1 MSLSFFIIIY
11 LLVTVMIGGFSGK
24 LVKTSNDFMLAGR
37 KLPLILC
44 APTMFSTWY
53 GSETIIGASGEF
65 LDRGLL
71 GVMEDPFG
79 TALCFILIGLFIA
92 RPIYK
97 MNVVTIVDFY
107 RIQFGKKFEFISAI
121 LMILSY
127 IGWIAAQFLA
137 MAIIME
143 VVLGLP
149 LSSGLFI
156 SSTIVC
162 IYTMYGGMWSIS
174 LNDFLQ
180 TSVIVI
186 GLVVLSF
193 YVYLQIDDF
202 SSFTAKTPENF
213 FSFFP
218 ENRWDDWCNY
228 LTAWITIG
236 LGSIPQQD
244 VFQRIMSAK
253 SEKVSVW
260 SSYLASVMYLTIGIL
275 PLFLALAYKLSNP
288 ALANIPNSKLLL
300 EAVLLQEHTI
310 IKVLFIGAL
319 LSAIMSSASGALLA
333 PATILEENLL
343 RPIIPNIPDKT
354 KLLLLRGSVL
364 ITAIFSGLY
373 AMTSSNVYYLVAESS
388 IISLV
393 SLFIPLVAGIY
404 WKKASTTG
412 AMLSIILGPIT
423 WLLCRNLGYETESA
437 LLGLFASSLGMLI
450 GSQVE
455 RIKQGSQNE

>member
-1 MSLSFFIIIY
+1 MSLPFFIIIY
-11 LLVTVMIGGFSGK
+11 LLATVIIGGFSGK

-37 KLPLILC
+37 KLPIFLC

-97 MNVVTIVDFY
+97 LKVVTIVDFY
-107 RIQFGKKFEFISAI
+107 RIKFGKKFEFISAL
-121 LMILSY
+121 LMIISY

-149 LSSGLFI
+149 LYKGLLI
-156 SSTIVC
+156 SSAIVC
-162 IYTMYGGMWSIS
+162 FYTMFGGMWSIS
-174 LNDFLQ
+174 LNDFFQ
-180 TSVIVI
+180 TGMIII
-186 GLVVLSF
+186 GLVILS
-193 YVYLQIDDF
+193 VYMFFQLDDL
-202 SSFTAKTPENF
+202 SVFTTQTGEHF
-213 FSFFP
+213 FDFFP
-218 ENRWDDWCNY
+218 ENNWTAWCNY
-228 LTAWITIG
+228 ITAWITIG

-244 VFQRIMSAK
+244 VFQRVMSAK

-260 SSYLASVMYLTIGIL
+260 SSYLASIMYMTIGIL

-288 ALANIPNSKLLL
+288 ALAGIPNSKLLL
-300 EAVLLQEHTI
+300 EAVLLQEYTVV
-310 IKVLFIGAL
+310 KVLFIGAL

-343 RPIIPNIPDKT
+343 KPLIPSIADKT
-354 KLLLLRGSVL
+354 KLLLLRASVL
-364 ITAIFSGLY
+364 ITAVFSALY
-373 AMTSSNVYYLVAESS
+373 AMTSNNVYYLVAESS

-393 SLFIPLVAGIY
+393 SLFVPLVAGMF
-404 WKKASTTG
+404 WNKATTLG
-412 AMLSIILGPIT
+412 AMLSISLGPTT
-423 WLLCRNLGYETESA
+423 WLFCRHIGYETESA
-437 LLGLFASSLGMLI
+437 LLGLLASVMAMIFGSLF
-450 GSQVE
+450 
-455 RIKQGSQNE
+455 KPAQGNQHE

>member
-11 LLVTVMIGGFSGK
+11 LLVTVIIGGFSGK

-65 LDRGLL
+65 LEKGLL

-107 RIQFGKKFEFISAI
+107 RIKFGKKFEFISAI

-143 VVLGLP
+143 VVLNLP
-149 LSSGLFI
+149 LSTGLFF
-156 SSTIVC
+156 SSAIVC
-162 IYTMYGGMWSIS
+162 VYTMFGGMWSIS

-180 TSVIVI
+180 TSVIII

-193 YVYLQIDDF
+193 YVYFQVDDL
-202 SSFTAKTPENF
+202 SSLTAKTPPNF
-213 FSFFP
+213 FTFFP

-228 LTAWITIG
+228 ITAWMTIG

-244 VFQRIMSAK
+244 VFQRIVSAK
-253 SEKVSVW
+253 SEKVSIW
-260 SSYLASVMYLTIGIL
+260 SSYLASIMYLTIGIL
-275 PLFLALAYKLSNP
+275 PLFLALAYKLSTP
-288 ALANIPNSKLLL
+288 ALADIPNSKLLL
-300 EAVLLQEHTI
+300 EAILLQEHTI

-333 PATILEENLL
+333 PATILEENLFK
-343 RPIIPNIPDKT
+343 PIIPNISDKT
-354 KLLLLRGSVL
+354 RLLLLRSSVL
-364 ITAIFSGLY
+364 ITAVFSGLY

-393 SLFIPLVAGIY
+393 SLFVPLLAGIY
-404 WKKASTTG
+404 WNKACSTG
-412 AMLSIILGPIT
+412 AMLSIILGPFT
-423 WLLCRNLGYETESA
+423 WLLCKHLGYETESA
-437 LLGLFASSLGMLI
+437 LVGFLASGLGMII
-450 GSQVE
+450 GSSF
-455 RIKQGSQNE
+455 KKDLQGSKQ

>member
-1 MSLSFFIIIY
+1 MSLSFFIVIY
-11 LLVTVMIGGFSGK
+11 LLVTVIIGGFSGK

-65 LDRGLL
+65 LDHGVL
-71 GVMEDPFG
+71 GVIEDPFG

-107 RIQFGKKFEFISAI
+107 RIQFGKRFEFISAI

-143 VVLGLP
+143 VVLDLP
-149 LSSGLFI
+149 LSTGLFV

-162 IYTMYGGMWSIS
+162 IYTMFGGMWSIS
-174 LNDFLQ
+174 LNDFFQ
-180 TSVIVI
+180 TSIIII
-186 GLVVLSF
+186 GLVVLSG
-193 YVYLQIDDF
+193 YLFFQVDDF
-202 SSFTAKTPENF
+202 SSFSAKTPANF
-213 FSFFP
+213 FNFFP
-218 ENRWDDWCNY
+218 ENNWNDWCNY
-228 LTAWITIG
+228 LTAWVTIG

-244 VFQRIMSAK
+244 VYQRVMSAK
-253 SEKVSVW
+253 SEKISVW
-260 SSYLASVMYLTIGIL
+260 SSYLASIMYLTIGIL
-275 PLFLALAYKLSNP
+275 PLFLALAYKLINP
-288 ALANIPNSKLLL
+288 ALADIPNSKLLL
-300 EAVLLQEHTI
+300 QAVLLQEHTT

-343 RPIIPNIPDKT
+343 RPIIPNITDKT
-354 KLLLLRGSVL
+354 KLILLRSSVL
-364 ITAIFSGLY
+364 ITAIFSGMY

-393 SLFIPLVAGIY
+393 SLFVPLIAGIY
-404 WKKASTTG
+404 WKKASQAG
-412 AMLSIILGPIT
+412 AMLSISLGPIV
-423 WLLCRNLGYETESA
+423 WLLCRYLGYETESA
-437 LLGLFASSLGMLI
+437 ILGLLASGIGMYAGSLI
-450 GSQVE
+450 E
-455 RIKQGSQNE
+455 RMVTR

>member
-11 LLVTVMIGGFSGK
+11 LLVTVIIGGFSGK

-65 LDRGLL
+65 LDKGIL
-71 GVMEDPFG
+71 GVIEDPFG

-107 RIQFGKKFEFISAI
+107 RIKFGTKFEFISAL

-143 VVLGLP
+143 VVLDLP
-149 LSSGLFI
+149 LSAGLI
-156 SSTIVC
+156 VSSTIVC
-162 IYTMYGGMWSIS
+162 VYTMFGGMWSIS

-180 TSVIVI
+180 TSIIII
-186 GLVVLSF
+186 GLAVLSF
-193 YVYLQIDDF
+193 YVYFQIDDL
-202 SSFTAKTPENF
+202 SSLTAKTPPDF
-213 FSFFP
+213 FTFVP
-218 ENRWDDWCNY
+218 ENKWEDWCNY
-228 LTAWITIG
+228 ITAWITIG

-244 VFQRIMSAK
+244 VFQRIVSAK
-253 SEKVSVW
+253 SEKVSIW
-260 SSYLASVMYLTIGIL
+260 SSYIASIMYLSIGIL
-275 PLFLALAYKLSNP
+275 PLFLALAYKLSAP
-288 ALANIPNSKLLL
+288 ALADIPNSKLLL
-300 EAVLLQEHTI
+300 KAVLLQEHTV

-343 RPIIPNIPDKT
+343 RPIIPNISDQT
-354 KLLLLRGSVL
+354 KLLLLRSSVL
-364 ITAIFSGLY
+364 VTAIFSGLY

-393 SLFIPLVAGIY
+393 SLFVPLLAGIY
-404 WKKASTTG
+404 WNRANSVG
-412 AMLSIILGPIT
+412 AMLSISLGPAV
-423 WLLCRNLGYETESA
+423 WLISRQLGYEAESA
-437 LLGLFASSLGMLI
+437 LLGFLASSIGMI
-450 GSQVE
+450 VGSN
-455 RIKQGSQNE
+455 IKRKEMQG